1 MRRIFAIGAALLTV
15 AVLASCQM
23 AQTSGGAAGGP
34 DATSGRSPLLV
45 AQDCEAAG
53 GRMVV
58 GLAGPQCA
66 AAQPDAGKSCRD
78 NSDCAGFCLAK
89 TRSCTPV
96 TPYFGCHDVLTGG
109 KAATI
114 CVD

>member
-1 MRRIFAIGAALLTV
+1 MKRSIAIGVTVLALAA
-15 AVLASCQM
+15 LASCQM
-23 AQTSGGAAGGP
+23 AEPSGGAAAVG
-34 DATSGRSPLLV
+34 GRSPLLV